1 MTIFRFSN
9 RSIQNLNSVDAR
21 LALVASRALLYSKVD
36 FVIVEGRRS
45 LERQR
50 KLFEEGASLTMNSKH
65 LEGLA
70 IDVAAINEEGV
81 SYEWHYYE
89 LIAKA
94 FDRAA
99 RELNIPLRWGGDFE
113 NIADGAHFELN

>member
-1 MTIFRFSN
+1 
-9 RSIQNLNSVDAR
+9 
-21 LALVASRALLYSKVD
+21 
-36 FVIVEGRRS
+36 
-45 LERQR
+45 
-50 KLFEEGASLTMNSKH
+50 MNSKH